1 MGGEIVYWDVDP
13 DKWCYF
19 GVLGSLKDLS
29 YMEVKELYYNTQH
42 VLHKLD
48 DDKGAMNMMNVA
60 NYLGKVNLY
69 VVHGVDEP
77 TIVGNDENEILYL
90 CEGPVES
97 VEGVVEVE
105 NDDAVDVE
113 NKDVWEDDKEDAE
126 NEDVWEDDK
135 EDAEDVEVAVE
146 VQNEDRVEF
155 ESEEVVEV
163 DNVDEVEVESD
174 ELVEVDIEDGGE
186 VESEE
191 ELEVDIEDGGEVHSE
206 EELEVEVDS
215 DDEPGMDDL
224 SGDEYV
230 DADNHQETQQQC
242 RGLSND
248 DWESDM
254 LVTPE
259 NSTSEE
265 DDNEDRV
272 FVGHFSKYAKQKSM
286 ADYKWEVGT
295 IFSGKEDFKDAIRR
309 YVVHAGRDLKFV
321 KNDNRRVRVRCMGA
335 QGKCPWVAYCG
346 YLPSRKIWQLR
357 KIIDT
362 HGCSRQLN
370 IKLMNAKWL
379 SQEIDRS
386 LVDNHNL
393 RVNDIRTKAL
403 RKWNSNVSISKARR
417 AKLIATRQV
426 EGDFKEQYKRIYD
439 YGHELLRCNPGSTVQ
454 IKVESHNGDPI
465 FQRMYVCL
473 KACKDSFISCRPIIC
488 LDECFLKG
496 YYKGELLTAV
506 GRDPNDQMLPL
517 AYAVVEVENK
527 DSWTWFLQLL
537 IQDLGGSQVCGGCTW
552 MSDQQKGLVP
562 AIQELLPGAEQRFCL
577 RHLYANFRKRFGGQ
591 ILKNLTWRAATST
604 YPQAWERE
612 MLKIKEV
619 NIETYKYLIGI
630 PPRFWLRYRF
640 TGQAMT
646 DTLDNNIS
654 EAFNSV
660 LVHARGKP
668 NITMMEDIRVYL
680 MKRWATNRTKVA
692 SMDFTICPKIKKRLQ
707 KECNLSRFWVSSWS
721 ARKIFE
727 VRHTS
732 SVGNKFTLDLD
743 TKECSCR
750 KWMISAIPCCHAIAA
765 MNYSNVDPE
774 NFIPT
779 LFTTSTYEEV
789 YASII
794 FPLNG
799 HLLWETTN
807 FNDVLP
813 PVMRKMPGRPKE
825 KRRLEA

>member
-1 MGGEIVYWDVDP
+1 MP
-13 DKWCYF
+13 
-19 GVLGSLKDLS
+19 LS
-29 YMEVKELYYNTQH
+29 GRIALN
-42 VLHKLD
+42 
-48 DDKGAMNMMNVA
+48 
-60 NYLGKVNLY
+60 
-69 VVHGVDEP
+69 
-77 TIVGNDENEILYL
+77 
-90 CEGPVES
+90 
-97 VEGVVEVE
+97 VEVH
-105 NDDAVDVE
+105 
-113 NKDVWEDDKEDAE
+113 
-126 NEDVWEDDK
+126 
-135 EDAEDVEVAVE
+135 
-146 VQNEDRVEF
+146 
-155 ESEEVVEV
+155 
-163 DNVDEVEVESD
+163 
-174 ELVEVDIEDGGE
+174 IEDGRE

-191 ELEVDIEDGGEVHSE
+191 ELEVDIEEGGEVPTEQEVEVDIEDGGEVHTEQELEADIEDGGEVHTEQELEADIEDGGELHTE
-206 EELEVEVDS
+206 EELEVDVDN

-230 DADNHQETQQQC
+230 DADNDEETQQQC
-242 RGLSND
+242 RGLLDD

-259 NSTSEE
+259 NSSSEE

-272 FVGHFSKYAKQKSM
+272 CMSGFSKYAKQKSM

-295 IFSGKEDFKDAIRR
+295 IFSGKEEFKDAIRR

-321 KNDNRRVRVRCMGA
+321 KNDKRRVRVRYMGG

-370 IKLMNAKWL
+370 IKLMNAQWL
-379 SQEIDRS
+379 SEEIDRS
-386 LVDNHNL
+386 LVDNPNL
-393 RVNDIRTKAL
+393 KVNDIRTKAL
-403 RKWNSNVSISKARR
+403 RKWNTNVSISKARR
-417 AKLIATRQV
+417 AKLIATRQL

-454 IKVESHNGDPI
+454 IKVDSHNGDTI

-473 KACKDSFISCRPIIC
+473 KACKDNFKSCRPIIC
-488 LDECFLKG
+488 LDGCFLKG

-537 IQDLGGSQVCGGCTW
+537 IQDLGGSE
-552 MSDQQKGLVP
+552 GLVP
-562 AIQELLPGAEQRFCL
+562 AIQELLPGTEQRFCM

-591 ILKNLTWRAATST
+591 ILKNLMWTAATST

-619 NIETYKYLIGI
+619 NIEAYKYLIAI
-630 PPRFWLRYRF
+630 PPRFWSRSRF

-660 LVHARGKP
+660 LIHSRGKP
-668 NITMMEDIRVYL
+668 IITMMEDIRVYL
-680 MKRWATNRTKVA
+680 MK
-692 SMDFTICPKIKKRLQ
+692 
-707 KECNLSRFWVSSWS
+707 SWS
-721 ARKIFE
+721 ARKIFK

-765 MNYSNVDPE
+765 MNFSNVDPQTFVP
-774 NFIPT
+774 NV
-779 LFTTSTYEEV
+779 FTRSTYEEV

-813 PVMRKMPGRPKE
+813 PLIKKMPGRPKK
-825 KRRLEA
+825 KRRLEAWELTKDQTQMRVGGHKKKCSLCRKMGHNKNSCPLKPQPVETTQPSQPPPSSPTPEPSQPSSTQSSRPTKCKVRRKHT